1 MEDLKGEPKLQL
13 NHIGMKAST
22 MIHGLLKE
30 KQRKLFLVVVISQLL
45 ISCLNLFAVIVI
57 TVVHQH
63 SFFVLLFCKHVFLDL
78 PCIS

>member
-1 MEDLKGEPKLQL
+1 MEDLKEDSKLQL

-30 KQRKLFLVVVISQLL
+30 KQRKLFLVVVISPHNKL
-45 ISCLNLFAVIVI
+45 SFAVIVI

-63 SFFVLLFCKHVFLDL
+63 SFFMLLLCKHVFLDL

>member
-1 MEDLKGEPKLQL
+1 MEDLKEDSKLQL

-30 KQRKLFLVVVISQLL
+30 KTAQVVFGCGVLTIANKLS
-45 ISCLNLFAVIVI
+45 FAVIVI

-63 SFFVLLFCKHVFLDL
+63 SFFMLLLCKHVFLDL

>member
-1 MEDLKGEPKLQL
+1 MEDLKEEPKLQL

-22 MIHGLLKE
+22 MIHESLKE

-45 ISCLNLFAVIVI
+45 ISYLNLFAVIVI

-63 SFFVLLFCKHVFLDL
+63 SFFVLLFVNMYF
-78 PCIS
+78 